1 LVKIS
6 PEYKNPAEHRKP
18 PYADVLMARI
28 IRKLKKLSG
37 ILRPFRVVAF
47 RSYGCDDTAVI
58 CGRVIENLQIQPPQ
72 KEDVWWRNLQNMLRV
87 FLRARAEKAV
97 LTASIDGE
105 LIPITTDDI
114 GYFWVEISLQK
125 KLAGPGWIEVDY
137 QLEPL
142 GEYARIKSQH
152 GRCLSLPSTSPRS
165 AGIISDIDDTI
176 LTTYATD
183 LLMSAKMTFINNS
196 TTRIAIEGMA
206 ELYKTIVRQS
216 PLLSP
221 IFYITSS
228 SWSLYDLISDFLNL
242 QDFPDGPLLMQKIG
256 MTNNKLIRK
265 GHNHKTQKIET
276 ILRITKNQS
285 FYLFG
290 DNGQADREI
299 YYDIASRF
307 PDRISAVCIRVAREK
322 ARHYSADYESLGIPY
337 FEFENGSSLHK
348 QFIEEGMLLQSGYA
362 TQDIKEENPGEE

>member
-1 LVKIS
+1 
-6 PEYKNPAEHRKP
+6 
-18 PYADVLMARI
+18 MTRI

-37 ILRPFRVVAF
+37 ILRPFKIMAF
-47 RSYGCDDTAVI
+47 RSYACDDTMII
-58 CGRVIENLQIQPPQ
+58 CGRVIENLEIGSPQ
-72 KEDVWWRNLQNMLRV
+72 KEDLWWRNLQNMLRV
-87 FLRARAEKAV
+87 FLRARAENAV
-97 LTASIDGE
+97 LTATIDGE

-114 GYFWVEISLQK
+114 GYFWVEVTLQK
-125 KLAGPGWIEVDY
+125 ELGGPGWTDVNF

-142 GEYARIKSQH
+142 EGYVEIKHQR
-152 GRCLSLPSTSPRS
+152 GRCLSLPSSAPRS

-196 TTRIAIEGMA
+196 KTRIAIEGMA
-206 ELYKTIVRQS
+206 ELYKSIVRQS
-216 PLLSP
+216 PLPSP
-221 IFYITSS
+221 VFYITSS
-228 SWSLYDLISDFLNL
+228 SWSLYDLISDFLDL

-299 YYDIASRF
+299 YYDIASRY
-307 PDRISAVCIRVAREK
+307 PDRVSAVCIRVAREK
-322 ARHYSADYESLGIPY
+322 AKHYSADYKSLGIPY

-348 QFIEEGMLLQSGYA
+348 QFLEEGMLL
-362 TQDIKEENPGEE
+362 

>member
-1 LVKIS
+1 MEKIS
-6 PEYKNPAEHRKP
+6 PENNSPAEHRTP

-58 CGRVIENLQIQPPQ
+58 CGRVIENLEIHPPQ

-87 FLRARAEKAV
+87 FLRARAEKAE
-97 LTASIDGE
+97 LTANIDGE

-114 GYFWVEISLQK
+114 GYFWIEVTLQQ
-125 KLAGPGWIEVDY
+125 KLEGPGWIDVDY
-137 QLEPL
+137 QLKPL
-142 GEYARIKSQH
+142 SGYFRIKHQH
-152 GRCLSLPSTSPRS
+152 GRCLSLPSASPRS

-176 LTTYATD
+176 LMTNATD
-183 LLMSAKMTFINNS
+183 LLMSAKMTFINNF
-196 TTRIAIEGMA
+196 TTRNAIEGMA
-206 ELYKTIVRQS
+206 ELYKNIVRQS

-221 IFYITSS
+221 VFYITSS
-228 SWSLYDLISDFLNL
+228 SWSLYGLISNFLDL

-256 MTNNKLIRK
+256 MTNNKLFRK

-276 ILRITKNQS
+276 ILRIIKNQS

-299 YYDIASRF
+299 YYDITSRF

-348 QFIEEGMLLQSGYA
+348 QFIEQGMLPRPY
-362 TQDIKEENPGEE
+362 IK

>member
-1 LVKIS
+1 MVKIS
-6 PEYKNPAEHRKP
+6 PENNSPAEHRTP

-28 IRKLKKLSG
+28 IRELKKLSG

-58 CGRVIENLQIQPPQ
+58 CGRVIENLEIHPPQ
-72 KEDVWWRNLQNMLRV
+72 KEDSWWRNLQNMLRV

-105 LIPITTDDI
+105 LIPITTDEI
-114 GYFWVEISLQK
+114 GYFWVEFTLQK
-125 KLAGPGWIEVDY
+125 KLEGPGWIDVDY

-142 GEYARIKSQH
+142 GDYVRIKNQH
-152 GRCLSLPSTSPRS
+152 GRCLSLPSTSPSS

-221 IFYITSS
+221 VFYITSS

-307 PDRISAVCIRVAREK
+307 SDRISAVCIRVAREK
-322 ARHYSADYESLGIPY
+322 ARHYSADYQSLGIPY

-348 QFIEEGMLLQSGYA
+348 QFIEDGMLLQSGHK
-362 TQDIKEENPGEE
+362 QHGDIG